1 MITIVNYGSGN
12 ISALINLYKR
22 LNIDTQIANS
32 ANELNNATKLI
43 IPGVGA
49 FDHAMEKLQTSGM
62 LESLGKLVLE
72 QKVPVLGICVGM
84 QILAKSS
91 DEGNKLGLGWV
102 NANVK
107 HLHNLDAK
115 ASYNL
120 PLPHM
125 GWNKIKLVR
134 GSALFENLK
143 PERRFYFLH
152 SYYFNCKE
160 PNDVLATSTY
170 GETFAAVVNF
180 ENVFGIQCHPE
191 KSHQNGIMFLKNFA
205 ELKL

>member
-12 ISALINLYKR
+12 ISAIINLYKR
-22 LNIDTQIANS
+22 LNIDTQIANT

-107 HLHNLDAK
+107 HLYNLDAK

-125 GWNKIKLVR
+125 GWNKINLVR